1 MKWSLKK
8 GHEKEIFER
17 VMTYL
22 GALEGSGKRFKST
35 WFRRGGVIS
44 LAGGVEASDNPDDPA
59 VEGLLSGSSLRTTL
73 FLRVGRPSG
82 QEH

>member
-1 MKWSLKK
+1 MKLSLKNDD
-8 GHEKEIFER
+8 EKEIVER

-22 GALEGSGKRFKST
+22 GALEGNGKRFKST

-73 FLRVGRPSG
+73 FLRIGTPSG

>member
-1 MKWSLKK
+1 MRQKFIK
-8 GHEKEIFER
+8 R

-22 GALEGSGKRFKST
+22 GALEDSGKRFKSS

-59 VEGLLSGSSLRTTL
+59 VEGLLSGSSLRATL
-73 FLRVGRPSG
+73 FLRVGTPSG

>member
-1 MKWSLKK
+1 MKLSLKNK
-8 GHEKEIFER
+8 NEKEIVGR

-59 VEGLLSGSSLRTTL
+59 VEGLLSGSSLRAIL
-73 FLRVGRPSG
+73 FLRVGTPSG

>member
-1 MKWSLKK
+1 MKLSLKK
-8 GHEKEIFER
+8 ENEKEFFER

-22 GALEGSGKRFKST
+22 GALEGNGKRFRST

-44 LAGGVEASDNPDDPA
+44 LAGGVEASDNPDEPA
-59 VEGLLSGSSLRTTL
+59 VEGLLSGSSLRATL
-73 FLRVGRPSG
+73 FLRVGTPSG

>member
-1 MKWSLKK
+1 
-8 GHEKEIFER
+8 
-17 VMTYL
+17 MTYL
-22 GALEGSGKRFKST
+22 AALEGIGKRFKST

-59 VEGLLSGSSLRTTL
+59 VEGLLSGSSLRTIL
-73 FLRVGRPSG
+73 FLRAGTPSG